1 MRHLAR
7 LTPRNGVRDT
17 CRTMTTE
24 NERIG
29 LYLPPTVSAA
39 LRARASELSASTGVE
54 FSHTK
59 VALVLLCRSVGYQ
72 ANGKPLAAAA
82 SSPVTDVAPPVAALS
97 SPVIEAS
104 PVTAPKRTA
113 VRSAVRSAEKSS
125 TTSTP
130 KRAAVKA
137 KSTSAETPADPR
149 DAGRRYLSSED
160 AAAQS
165 TPEALAGLCGK
176 LRSLGCDDDTV
187 RALFAERPALA
198 SVTAPELDAAL
209 VAAPPV
215 PASPRPEKKRTAKKG
230 ATPKRA
236 KKST

>member
-7 LTPRNGVRDT
+7 LTLSICVRDT

-39 LRARASELSASTGVE
+39 LKDRAAEVSASTGVE

-59 VALVLLCRSVGYQ
+59 MALVLLCRSVGYQ
-72 ANGKPLAAAA
+72 ANGKPLAAAP
-82 SSPVTDVAPPVAALS
+82 SSPVTDVAPPVAALP
-97 SPVIEAS
+97 SPVIDAS

-113 VRSAVRSAEKSS
+113 ERTAEKSS
-125 TTSTP
+125 ATSTP

-236 KKST
+236 KK